1 MPLNAFSA
9 ALTMLRERRT
19 LSGRELSKLAE
30 VDHAYESRLES
41 GEKDNPS
48 DDTIDKLLRGLKLKA
63 SDRDAQILKYTAKYP
78 QTWTEFVTHSLG
90 DPTVTMDEFT
100 MGAGMVH
107 RGEHP
112 APAVII
118 ERVRK
123 VLSEDLEGQ

>member
-1 MPLNAFSA
+1 MPPNAFST

-30 VDHAYESRLES
+30 VDHAYELRLES
-41 GEKDNPS
+41 GEKENPS
-48 DDTIDKLLRGLKLKA
+48 DETLDKLLRGLKP
-63 SDRDAQILKYTAKYP
+63 SGRDAQIFKYTAKYP
-78 QTWTEFVTHSLG
+78 QIWNDFVAHVLG

-107 RGEHP
+107 RGERP
-112 APAVII
+112 TPVVII

-123 VLSEDLEGQ
+123 ALSEDPEG